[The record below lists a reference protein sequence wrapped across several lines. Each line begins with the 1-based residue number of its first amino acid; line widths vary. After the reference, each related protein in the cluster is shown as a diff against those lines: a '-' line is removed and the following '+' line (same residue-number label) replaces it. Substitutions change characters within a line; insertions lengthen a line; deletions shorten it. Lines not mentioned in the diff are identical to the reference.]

1 MGLAG
6 VQTRWKMGASGLAS
20 KEQGRGWLEIPN
32 TCLWTLHAHSYTHS
46 YTCIH
51 LTHSKLWTS
60 QHSLQSG
67 RNDYVCFNMY
77 IHTRIKRAILF
88 MNSPDPIFYLPNT
101 IAFHLKEHSLHYKDN
116 LMSFYP
122 VSFMLPKFPDTTWL
136 SMNFGL
142 TLTVIKCTM

>member
-1 MGLAG
+1 
-6 VQTRWKMGASGLAS
+6 
-20 KEQGRGWLEIPN
+20 
-32 TCLWTLHAHSYTHS
+32 
-46 YTCIH
+46 
-51 LTHSKLWTS
+51 
-60 QHSLQSG
+60 
-67 RNDYVCFNMY
+67 
-77 IHTRIKRAILF
+77 

-142 TLTVIKCTM
+142 TLSNSHQVHNDSVNSI